1 MTLDLASLRDAPGS
15 EVADAV
21 VVGVAR
27 IGNAI
32 VALVDADALVMA
44 CQALPVLELA

>member
-1 MTLDLASLRDAPGS
+1 LLRDAPDS
-15 EVADAV
+15 DVADAV

-27 IGNAI
+27 NGDAL
-32 VALVDADALVMA
+32 VALVDADALVLA